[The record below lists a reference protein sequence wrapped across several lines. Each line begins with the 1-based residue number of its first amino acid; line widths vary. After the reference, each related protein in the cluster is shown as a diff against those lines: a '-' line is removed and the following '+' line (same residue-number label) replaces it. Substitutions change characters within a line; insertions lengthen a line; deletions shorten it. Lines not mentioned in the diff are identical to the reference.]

1 MIFGSYLAMAIPS
14 SSDMNCHSPF
24 DLARGGVGGGVSQ
37 RQEGFLV
44 PSWERGG
51 SLKIVANYLL

>member
-24 DLARGGVGGGVSQ
+24 DLARGEGGGGSQ

-44 PSWERGG
+44 PSGERGG